1 MRTVELAGVNRSGL
15 HARPANLL
23 VETAGGFSSRVTVEN
38 LTRGSRA
45 VDAKSILML
54 LTAGVQR
61 GHRIRLAAD
70 GDDEDRAI
78 EMLSALIEGGLGEG
92 VEPG

>member
-1 MRTVELAGVNRSGL
+1 MRSVELAVRNRSGL

-23 VETAGGFSSRVTVEN
+23 VETAAAFASGITVEN
-38 LTRGSRA
+38 LDRGSRP
-45 VDAKSILML
+45 VDAKSILMV

-61 GHRIRLAAD
+61 GHHIRLSAE

-78 EMLSALIEGGLGEG
+78 ESLQALVESGLGEG
-92 VEPG
+92 FEPG

>member
-1 MRTVELAGVNRSGL
+1 MRSVELAVVNKSGL

-23 VETAGGFSSRVTVEN
+23 VEAAAAFKSRITIEN
-38 LTRGSRA
+38 LNRGARA

-61 GHRIRLAAD
+61 GHRVRLSVD
-70 GDDEDRAI
+70 GEDEDQAVDT
-78 EMLSALIEGGLGEG
+78 LSALIESGLGEG

>member
-1 MRTVELAGVNRSGL
+1 MRTVELAVVNRSGL

-23 VETAGGFSSRVTVEN
+23 VETATGFLARITVEN
-38 LTRGSRA
+38 LDRGSRP

-61 GHRIRLAAD
+61 GHRVRLSTD
-70 GDDEDRAI
+70 GIDEDRAI
-78 EMLSALIEGGLGEG
+78 ETLASLIEAGLGEG
-92 VEPG
+92 AEPA